1 LWAAKKSAILN
12 AVTIAKSGG
21 INGLVFRPKAQ
32 RKRKEACFQR
42 DENKILAFRSL
53 RTKGLNAEHGV
64 ADGSFQQYVCAR
76 VYMRT
81 RAAAAPT
88 AQPVSSWLVT
98 R

>member
-1 LWAAKKSAILN
+1 LRG
-12 AVTIAKSGG
+12 IAD
-21 INGLVFRPKAQ
+21 RPKAQ

-53 RTKGLNAEHGV
+53 RTKDPNAENGV
-64 ADGSFQQYVCAR
+64 ADGSFQQYVRAR

-88 AQPVSSWLVT
+88 AQPVGSWLLPVDIHSVAPLAINT
-98 R
+98 FPNGKSF